1 MLRLD
6 VTRHFE
12 PLDDLIAFA
21 DSFDEIAGEIAQEV
35 QQEIEPLALDELDTY
50 PGPSQH
56 RGRWSD
62 DPAANERAR
71 RYYWWAVGAG
81 VINADP
87 VTGAYIRSGGY
98 GESWYV
104 AFSADQGLFAI
115 RIGSTMPG
123 AAYVGGTLNQRSRG
137 EAVRWQN
144 PGHSATGWPV
154 QVDTV
159 NFWVEASLE
168 LFSDK
173 FVARFGRLGTLGKA
187 VRRSRR

>member
-6 VTRHFE
+6 VKRSFE
-12 PLDDLIAFA
+12 PLDDLIAFT

-35 QQEIEPLALDELDTY
+35 QQEVEPLALDELGTY

-62 DPAANERAR
+62 DPVANERAR
-71 RYYWWAVGAG
+71 RWWFGAIARG
-81 VINADP
+81 EIQTD
-87 VTGAYIRSGGY
+87 GEHYIRSGGY

-104 AFSADQGLFAI
+104 NFSADQGLYAI
-115 RIGSTMPG
+115 RFGSTMPG

-144 PGHSATGWPV
+144 PGHGATGWQI

-159 NFWVEASLE
+159 NFWVDASLE
-168 LFSDK
+168 LFSDR
-173 FVARFGRLGTLGKA
+173 FVARLGNFGTLGKA

>member
-1 MLRLD
+1 MLTLD
-6 VTRHFE
+6 VTTRFE

-21 DSFDEIAGEIAQEV
+21 DDFDAIAGEVAQEV
-35 QQEIEPLALDELDTY
+35 QQEIEPLALDELATY

-56 RGRWSD
+56 GGRWSD

-87 VTGAYIRSGGY
+87 ITGAYIRSGEY
-98 GESWYV
+98 GQSWYL
-104 AFSADQGLFAI
+104 AFSADQGIYAI
-115 RIGSTMPG
+115 RFGSTMPG
-123 AAYVGGTLNQRSRG
+123 AAYVGGSLNQRSRG

-144 PGHSATGWPV
+144 PGHGATGWPV

-159 NFWVEASLE
+159 NFWVEAALE

-173 FVARFGRLGTLGKA
+173 FVGRFGTLGRA